1 MNNLGA
7 FIISMIIWIMIL
19 VGIIMPL
26 VEMYK

>member
-7 FIISMIIWIMIL
+7 FIVGMIIWIMIL